1 LAGLIA
7 RSAVWFVVCCP
18 RREATS
24 MLIESNRF
32 QRDSPEKARLR
43 IFNPTERT
51 IVTPDVVEMDTGCET
66 FKAVAL
72 RLKDIATTGIWL
84 NPYRGI
90 PKVSWMPDLDI
101 VYLDEQFQVLRS
113 IESFRQST
121 MNLPEMAAA
130 SAVVLPAGRLS
141 AARIQFGDQ
150 LELHEVATGARRGE
164 SAPAETSVV
173 DEKAEGSAQGRDR
186 AGGLAKGLKNF
197 FRGLLGDKREDPK
210 EESSDRRKGK
220 RHVIPGS
227 MAYFSIGNPRPQ
239 EVSNISTEGFY
250 VRTADRWSEG
260 TSFLVGLQI
269 VNPVSREVEAMIS
282 VQSKVVRTGTDGVGF
297 VYDDEPAHRNPMF
310 GATNPEQF
318 VQLQKFMQRIQRG

>member
-1 LAGLIA
+1 
-7 RSAVWFVVCCP
+7 
-18 RREATS
+18 

-32 QRDSPEKARLR
+32 QRSSPEKARLR

-51 IVTPDVVEMDTGCET
+51 IVTPDVVEMDTARET
-66 FKAVAL
+66 FNAVAL
-72 RLKDIATTGIWL
+72 RVKDIASTGIWL

-101 VYLDEQFQVLRS
+101 IYLDEQFQVLRS

-121 MNLPEMAAA
+121 MSLPEMTAA

-150 LELHEVATGARRGE
+150 LELHDAATGARWSGR
-164 SAPAETSVV
+164 SAASEISVV
-173 DEKAEGSAQGRDR
+173 DGKADGNAPGQDRAEGFAQG
-186 AGGLAKGLKNF
+186 LKRF
-197 FRGLLGDKREDPK
+197 FGGLLGGTKEQAK

-227 MAYFSIGNPRPQ
+227 VAYFSIGSPRPQ
-239 EVSNISTEGFY
+239 EVSNISTDGFY

-260 TSFLVGLQI
+260 TSLLVGLQI

-297 VYDDEPAHRNPMF
+297 VYDDEPAHRNQMF

-318 VQLQKFMQRIQRG
+318 VQLQRFMQRIQRG